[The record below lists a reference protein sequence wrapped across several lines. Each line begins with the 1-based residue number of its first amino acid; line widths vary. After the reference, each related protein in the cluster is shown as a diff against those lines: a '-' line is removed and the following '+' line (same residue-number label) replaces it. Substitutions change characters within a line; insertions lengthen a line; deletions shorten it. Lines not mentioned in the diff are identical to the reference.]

1 MNSVAPAINVT
12 PPAKPSAPSS
22 QFMVFIMPTS
32 HRKVIATVTMKDQCG
47 VCSPVNGLLKYSMK
61 I

>member
-1 MNSVAPAINVT
+1 MNSVAPAMKVT

-22 QFMVFIMPTS
+22 QFIVFIIPTS
-32 HRKVIATVTMKDQCG
+32 HSSVIATVTINDQCG